1 VNAVEQLNSAL
12 TGRYVIDRELG
23 RGGMATVYL
32 ARDVRHQR
40 GVAVKVL
47 NPELGAV
54 LGVERFLSEI
64 QVTANLQHPNLL
76 PLFDSGEADGL
87 LFYVMPFVQ
96 GETLRARLDREKQ
109 LPIDE
114 AVRIAIAVLGAL
126 DYAHTHGVVHRD
138 LKPENILFQAG
149 QPVVADFGIAL
160 AVSVAGG
167 NRVTQSGLSLGT
179 PQYMSPEQAT
189 GDRQIDGRSDIY
201 SLAAVLYEM
210 LAGDPPYSG
219 RTAQAIIARL
229 LTERPRSLLAV
240 RDTVPAHVEA
250 AIDRAL
256 AKLPADRFATAREFA
271 EALQGA
277 RPIQLVVSRPQ
288 GASLTTAAT
297 FVRVDGRRRVLT
309 ALPWAMAAL
318 AGATLVWRETHR
330 PPVER
335 PRVRFSLAAPDST
348 MPREEVGGANIAL
361 SPDGTLLVYVG
372 GPRRA
377 LMLRR
382 LDDPEPRLLRA
393 GTEGA
398 SQPRFSPDGKW
409 ISWLVRSSLYK
420 APVAG
425 GPPMTITD
433 SAGRYSWSDRDQIV
447 FARTGGAINNGLW
460 LISAAGGPARRLTVP
475 DSAAGIS
482 GHTWPEVLPG
492 GRDVVFNISRG
503 ARAAVVGNS
512 ELAVV
517 SLADGKVRP
526 LGLMGVNPRYA
537 RSGHIVYGRGD
548 GTISAAPFDLR
559 RLRVTGPA
567 VTVLEGVVVKGGG
580 ATEIA
585 LSPNGTLAY
594 VSGQAGSQ
602 VLAIDSTGAQ
612 TPLISGHAVINVRVS
627 PNGERVAFAA
637 RDDTDGGT
645 DIWVYNVA
653 SKSATR
659 LTNDGSSAFPE
670 WTPDGRKVSWTYQ
683 DTSRNEIRWQNWD
696 GSSAAEVL
704 LASKTPI
711 LGSVWAPSGAY
722 FLSVAGDRGQSKI
735 VLTPRDS
742 EPRVLVGGRGSYASP
757 ALSRDG
763 KWLAY
768 SGNEGGGAEV
778 FVQSMDGGG
787 GRHQISLNGGSLPR
801 WSRDGR
807 TIYYRAD
814 AAVRAAR
821 LVLSPEFVVVRR
833 DSLLEDFIG
842 RPAPVPSY
850 DVWPSG
856 GRFLIIGRGLPT
868 VSAMVVINW
877 LDELRERMALAS
889 RK

>member
-1 VNAVEQLNSAL
+1 LSVRLSEQGNVNAVEQLNSAL
-12 TGRYVIDRELG
+12 TGRYVIERELG

-126 DYAHTHGVVHRD
+126 EYAHAHGVVHRD

-271 EALQGA
+271 EALQGV
-277 RPIQLVVSRPQ
+277 RPIQLVVSHGH

-297 FVRVDGRRRVLT
+297 FVRVDGRRRMLT
-309 ALPWAMAAL
+309 ALPWAIAAL
-318 AGATLVWRETHR
+318 AVSTLAWREAHR

-335 PRVRFSLAAPDST
+335 PRVRFALAAPDST

-361 SPDGTLLVYVG
+361 SPDGTQLVYVG
-372 GPRRA
+372 GPRRS
-377 LMLRR
+377 LMVRR
-382 LDDPEPRLLRA
+382 LDDPEPRLFRA

-398 SQPRFSPDGKW
+398 TQPRFSPDGKW
-409 ISWLVRSSLYK
+409 ISWLVRSTLYK
-420 APVAG
+420 APVTG
-425 GPPMTITD
+425 GPPSTITD
-433 SAGRYSWSDRDQIV
+433 SVGRYSWSDRDQIV
-447 FARTGGAINNGLW
+447 FSRTGGPINNGLW

-475 DSAAGIS
+475 DSAAAI

-492 GRDVVFNISRG
+492 GRAVVFNVARG
-503 ARAAVVGNS
+503 AGGAAVVGNM
-512 ELAVV
+512 ELAVL
-517 SLADGKVRP
+517 SLDDGKVRP
-526 LGLMGVNPRYA
+526 LGLIGVNPRYV
-537 RSGHIVYGRGD
+537 RSGHLVYGRGD
-548 GTISAAPFDLR
+548 GTLAAAPFDLR
-559 RLRVTGPA
+559 QLRVTGPA

-594 VSGQAGSQ
+594 VAGQTGSQ
-602 VLAIDSTGAQ
+602 IVTIDSTGSQ
-612 TPLISGHAVINVRVS
+612 TPLISGHSVIGVRVS
-627 PNGERVAFAA
+627 PSGERVAFSA
-637 RDDTDGGT
+637 RDDADGGT

-653 SKSATR
+653 SKSVTR
-659 LTNDGSSAFPE
+659 LTNDGNSAFPE
-670 WTPDGRKVSWTYQ
+670 WTPEGRKVSWTYR
-683 DTSRNEIRWQNWD
+683 DSSRNEIRWQNWD

-704 LASKTPI
+704 LASKTTI
-711 LGSVWAPSGAY
+711 VGSVWAPSGAY
-722 FLSVAGDRGQSKI
+722 FLSVAGPRGQSQI

-742 EPRVLVGGRGSYASP
+742 QPRVLVGGRGSYASP
-757 ALSRDG
+757 SLSRDG
-763 KWLAY
+763 KWLTY
-768 SGNEGGGAEV
+768 SANEGGAGEV
-778 FVQSMDGGG
+778 FVQPIDGGG
-787 GRHQISLNGGSLPR
+787 GRHQISNDGGCLPR
-801 WSRDGR
+801 WSPDGR
-807 TIYYRAD
+807 T
-814 AAVRAAR
+814 
-821 LVLSPEFVVVRR
+821 E
-833 DSLLEDFIG
+833 
-842 RPAPVPSY
+842 
-850 DVWPSG
+850 
-856 GRFLIIGRGLPT
+856 
-868 VSAMVVINW
+868 
-877 LDELRERMALAS
+877 
-889 RK
+889 